1 MLMQHFR
8 CLASLAKTTLSD
20 LGKAYDVTPEGF
32 GDALSLTIPETIG
45 TVVRPVTMRYPLRH
59 RPLWDGGEDW
69 EIPTGAVGVLLWSPS
84 VPTHRVPLPFAI
96 WSRGRSFDWKVTQL

>member
-32 GDALSLTIPETIG
+32 GDALSLT
-45 TVVRPVTMRYPLRH
+45 VAFKSMRLSRC
-59 RPLWDGGEDW
+59 LASW
-69 EIPTGAVGVLLWSPS
+69 AAGVITPNRSTL
-84 VPTHRVPLPFAI
+84 
-96 WSRGRSFDWKVTQL
+96 SRS